1 MEDINKIFNFK
12 QIDSVLKYL
21 NRIQYLQQHLKV
33 K

>member
-21 NRIQYLQQHLKV
+21 NRIQYPQQHLKI